1 MQTKLRPDEAV
12 VIFGDFQVGITELP
26 LTVPAGELRRSA
38 WGLARLAE
46 VFDMPTL
53 AMSIPKAGGGNA
65 EIIPEITRTRTRYQ
79 QFLRTTPDSFEHEAF
94 RKAIEKTGRK
104 TLIVCGIATEIC
116 LHWLVLSGIANGYRV
131 YVVVDACGGLSA
143 RSEQAAFRRFEAAGA
158 VMSSV
163 VSLAGELAGDFV
175 SSPAGGDAIA
185 VVYRMIGPAGAS

>member
-12 VIFGDFQVGITELP
+12 VIFGDFQTGIAELP
-26 LTVPAGELRRSA
+26 LTVPAEGLRRSA

-46 VFDMPTL
+46 VFDMPTF
-53 AMSIPKAGGGNA
+53 AMSIPKADGRKA

-94 RKAIEKTGRK
+94 REAIEKTGRK
-104 TLIVCGIATEIC
+104 VLIVCGIATEIC
-116 LHWLVLSGIANGYRV
+116 LHWLVLSGIANGYRI

-143 RSEQAAFRRFEAAGA
+143 RSEEAAFRRFEAAGA

-175 SSPAGGDAIA
+175 SSPAAGEAIA
-185 VVYRMIGPAGAS
+185 VVYRMIGPPGAS